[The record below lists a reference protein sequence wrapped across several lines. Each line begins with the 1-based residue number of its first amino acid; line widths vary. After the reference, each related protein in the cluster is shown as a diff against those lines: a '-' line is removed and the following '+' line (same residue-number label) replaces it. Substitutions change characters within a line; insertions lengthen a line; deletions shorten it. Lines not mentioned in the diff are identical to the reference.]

1 MKYII
6 KESQYNKLISKITGK
21 KRDES
26 FISKIKN
33 FLSSDKD
40 QSIGLM
46 ILESVKEGNYEFESI
61 DQKSANFTINSFPI
75 EIKRNPLAL
84 GDPQSFNKNKY
95 YTLILP
101 LIKREPLKVGVN
113 ICRDIFYEIASEH
126 MDQYG
131 YLEIWGQDNFEEI

>member
-26 FISKIKN
+26 FMSKIKN

-61 DQKSANFTINSFPI
+61 DQKSASFTINSFPI

-84 GDPQSFNKNKY
+84 GDPQSFNKKKY

-101 LIKREPLKVGVN
+101 IIKSEPLKVGRT
-113 ICRDIFYEIASEH
+113 ICKQIFYTIAEKH
-126 MDQYG
+126 MNPYDYWDVITS
-131 YLEIWGQDNFEEI
+131 YH

>member
-26 FISKIKN
+26 FMSKIKN

-61 DQKSANFTINSFPI
+61 DQKSASFTINSFPI
-75 EIKRNPLAL
+75 EIKRNPLSL
-84 GDPQSFNKNKY
+84 GDPQSFNKKKY

-101 LIKREPLKVGVN
+101 IIKSEPLKVGVK

-126 MDQYG
+126 MDQHG
-131 YLEIWGQDNFEEI
+131 YFTLWGEDNFDEI